1 MKRDVNSTT
10 PQTREKKDKDS
21 EKQAVVI
28 EVSLINKKTGEK
40 ISSFIKAKNLNYYLT
55 NRRAIK
61 LEGMQ
66 IICNKTGKTGQEL
79 IKSGYSTI
87 EMKIVGKK

>member
-1 MKRDVNSTT
+1 MKRGFNSTT
-10 PQTREKKDKDS
+10 ALTKEKKDS
-21 EKQAVVI
+21 EKQTVVI
-28 EVSLINKKTGEK
+28 EISITNKETGDK
-40 ISSFIKAKNLNYYLT
+40 ISSFIRVKNLNYYLT

-61 LEGMQ
+61 LEGIQ

-87 EMKIVGKK
+87 EMKVVGKK